1 MKKLKLTNIWLSL
14 SLFFMC
20 FCSSLAVKAQ
30 GGVQNGSV
38 YRIHSVPYGMAMT
51 NGDSSETGAAIK
63 LAAADQNSKGQA
75 WMLYAVDD
83 TKGIYSLL
91 NVEYAQAVD
100 MVLQGDGV
108 LLQWHF
114 EPANENQQVLVKA
127 VEGLE
132 NTYQFLNASSALMAI
147 TAQTDGT
154 LKMQTDLSAE
164 ATYFSLELLSN
175 EASLTKPIQNVFY
188 VLTNVET
195 GRVMSTQQ
203 SGENNAPLY
212 VEDYVEG
219 ELSQVWHLMKH
230 AKVSA
235 ANKYMLFN
243 KTYNKAVDAA
253 LESGV
258 GPLLWTLS
266 DEKVNW
272 NQIFDFVAVEGKTG
286 VYQLVVKNENGSITR
301 YLAANEDGKMIMV
314 ASAADT
320 RTYFTMRS
328 VAAVPDP
335 PKNYWE
341 DETRFEENKERAR
354 AAYMPYASVAAMQT
368 DANYEFPW
376 LNPEKAEVLNLNGLW
391 HLNYVDSPAKRP
403 GEEDFFGD
411 QVDVS
416 EWDTI
421 SVPSCLEMKGYGTPL
436 YINVEYAFAD
446 NPPYINMKSG
456 LTNSVAS
463 YRRNFTLPETWS
475 SKRVFLHF
483 EGIYSAAYVWVN
495 GNYVGYTQGANNVSE
510 FDVTAYVRQGENN
523 VSVQVFRWS
532 DGSYLEGQDM
542 WHMSGI
548 HRDVY
553 LMATPKTFVRDHY
566 ITCDLNAADNYQSG
580 TMNVAI
586 EMDNRDGEAT
596 SKKVEVRLLSPEG
609 MEVAKLNSEFN
620 FAEGQT
626 TQTQDVTF
634 DALTGLKLWSAETPN
649 LYTVEVVQLDAAG
662 KEEHVFSTKYGFR
675 KIELKNSLVYVNGKK
690 VFFKG
695 ANAQDT
701 HPLHGRS
708 IDVPTML
715 KDVQM
720 MKQAN
725 MNTIRASHYPRQTK
739 MYSMFDYYGLYC
751 MDEADLEC
759 HFNWE
764 NNGGTSSKCIANQE
778 SWAPAF
784 IDRNVRMVLRSRN
797 FPSVMFWSMGNEAS
811 GGTNFTAVYDAIRA
825 LDDRLIHYEGATR
838 AGTEPTDIWSVMY
851 PNINKVENEAN
862 RNYRSQPYFM
872 CEYAHAMGNGVGNL
886 KEYWD
891 LIESSTYG
899 IGGCIWDWVD
909 QSIYDASDIKNNNL
923 TLKGHNYYR
932 SGYDYPGPHQGNFVN
947 NGLVTA
953 DRAWSPELTEV
964 KKVYQYVKFKNFSAA
979 TKRVTLQNAYAFT
992 NLDKFVL
999 KYSILVDGFEV
1010 ENGAVDMPSVEV
1022 GVSKAITLP
1031 YTTKAESGKETLI
1044 LLNVCLKEATSWCE
1058 AGYSI
1063 ASEQYTLGARST
1075 TLPTLEKVADDPL
1088 TVDDTSSNYRVTI
1101 KNSKTNVVFGN
1112 SGNLISWEY
1121 NGTAMV
1127 ERQKGIEYSNFRWIE
1142 NDTYGDTSNG
1152 VTSHSMACN
1161 RSNDGSKVVVTV
1173 TGGGSKCPY
1182 KFTYTIYASG
1192 QIDLKAQYMPATADL
1207 RRIGLEMCF
1216 PKGFENVEYYA
1227 RGPWENYV
1235 DRKTGSYLG
1244 RYTTTVTDM
1253 FEPYPHPQTMGNRE
1267 DLRELTLTNPET
1279 GYGIKVETAGQVA
1292 FSLLHHSDEAF
1303 NKNVLHPWNLTPAEF
1318 TYAHFD
1324 YMQRGLGNG
1333 SCGQQTGTLSKY
1345 CCPSSG
1351 TYTYTLR
1358 FSPIDPTAVGI
1369 EKQPEAFSGVE
1380 VSYDAASEQLLCH
1393 GEIAAGTTVALYNMG
1408 GAQLAAVACPSATMQ
1423 VALSLAG
1430 QPRGSYLVVFK
1441 NQQGS
1446 RAHKFLKR

>member
-1 MKKLKLTNIWLSL
+1 MCLSLCL
-14 SLFFMC
+14 SLFC
-20 FCSSLAVKAQ
+20 FCSSMVAKAEGGLQ
-30 GGVQNGSV
+30 GGSV
-38 YRIHSVPYGMAMT
+38 YRILSVPYAKAVT
-51 NGDSSETGAAIK
+51 NGDNGEAGAAIK
-63 LAAADQNSKGQA
+63 LAAVNKNSKGQE
-75 WMLYAVDD
+75 WMLYAVDE
-83 TKGIYSLL
+83 TKGVYSLL
-91 NVEYAQAVD
+91 NTEYAQAVD

-114 EPANENQQVLVKA
+114 EPKNVNQQILIQA
-127 VEGLE
+127 VEGLD
-132 NTYQFLNASSALMAI
+132 NTYRLLNASSALKAV
-147 TAQTDGT
+147 TAQADGT
-154 LKMQTDLSAE
+154 LKMQDNLSSE
-164 ATYFSLELLSN
+164 ATHFSLEKLHS
-175 EASLTKPIQNVFY
+175 SVTVTKPIQNMFY

-195 GRVMSTQQ
+195 GRVVSTKQN
-203 SGENNAPLY
+203 GENNAPLY

-219 ELSQVWHLMKH
+219 ELSQVWNLLRH
-230 AKVSA
+230 AKVTA
-235 ANKYMLFN
+235 PGKYMLFN

-258 GPLLWTLS
+258 GPLLWTLA
-266 DEKVNW
+266 DEDVNW
-272 NQIFDFVAVEGKTG
+272 NQIFDCQPVAGKEN
-286 VYQLVVKNENGSITR
+286 VYQLAVQNKGGSIVR
-301 YLAANEDGKMIMV
+301 YLAANAEGGLILVTSEND
-314 ASAADT
+314 S

-328 VAAVPDP
+328 VAAVADP

-341 DETRFEENKERAR
+341 DETRFAENKEPGR
-354 AAYMPYASVAAMQT
+354 AAYMPYASVAEMKA
-368 DANYEFPW
+368 DANYQYPW
-376 LNPEKAEVLNLNGLW
+376 LTPEKAQMLSLNGLW
-391 HLNYVDSPAKRP
+391 HLNYVDNPSARP

-416 EWDTI
+416 SWDTI

-446 NPPYINMKSG
+446 NPPYINMKNG

-463 YRRNFTLPETWS
+463 YRRNFTLPEAWD

-483 EGIYSAAYVWVN
+483 EGIYSAAFVWVN

-566 ITCDLNAADNYQSG
+566 ITCDLNAADKYQSG
-580 TMNVAI
+580 TMNVAL
-586 EMDNRDGEAT
+586 EMDNRDGLAA
-596 SKKVEVRLLSPEG
+596 KKNVEVRLLSPEG
-609 MEVAKLNSEFN
+609 MEVAKLNSVFEFTQ
-620 FAEGQT
+620 GQT
-626 TQTQDVTF
+626 VKTQNVSF
-634 DALTGLKLWSAETPN
+634 DALTGLKLWTAETPN
-649 LYTVEVVQLDAAG
+649 LYTVEVAQLDADG

-675 KIELKNSLVYVNGKK
+675 KIEVKNSNVYVNGQK

-708 IDVPTML
+708 IDVATML

-725 MNTIRASHYPRQTK
+725 MNIIRASHYPRQTK

-797 FPSVMFWSMGNEAS
+797 FPSVMFWSMGNESS
-811 GGTNFTAVYDAIRA
+811 GGTNFKAVYSAIRA

-838 AGTEPTDIWSVMY
+838 AYTDPTDMWSVMY
-851 PNINKVENEAN
+851 PNLSSAESEAN
-862 RNYRSQPYFM
+862 YNYRSQPYFM

-891 LIESSTYG
+891 IIEGSTYG

-909 QSIYDASDIKNNNL
+909 QSIYDAADIKNGKL
-923 TLKGHNYYR
+923 TLNGQNYYR

-964 KKVYQYVKFKNFSAA
+964 KKVYQYVKFKSFSSTA
-979 TKRVTLQNAYAFT
+979 KRVTLQNAYAFT

-999 KYSILVDGFEV
+999 KYTVLVDGFEV
-1010 ENGAVDMPSVEV
+1010 ETGSVDIPSIEV
-1022 GVSKAITLP
+1022 GTSKAVTLP

-1044 LLNVCLKEATSWCE
+1044 LLNVCLKEATSWCD

-1063 ASEQYTLGARST
+1063 AAEQYTLGARST
-1075 TLPTLEKVADDPL
+1075 SLAVVENVDNDPL
-1088 TVDDTSSNYRVTI
+1088 LVDDTSSSYRITI
-1101 KNSKTNVVFGN
+1101 KNSKTSVEFGT

-1121 NGTAMV
+1121 DGTPMV

-1152 VTSHSMACN
+1152 VTGHTMSYN
-1161 RSNDGSKVVVTV
+1161 RSADGSKVVVTV
-1173 TGGGSKCPY
+1173 NGSGSKCPY

-1192 QIDLKAQYMPATADL
+1192 QIDLKAQYMPATAEL

-1244 RYTTTVTDM
+1244 RYTSTVTDM

-1292 FSLLHHSDEAF
+1292 FSLLHHSDAAF
-1303 NKNVLHPWNLTPAEF
+1303 NKTALHPWDLAPAEF

-1333 SCGQQTGTLSKY
+1333 SCGQQTGTISKY
-1345 CCPSSG
+1345 HCPSSG

-1358 FSPIDPTAVGI
+1358 FSPLDPTATDI

-1380 VSYDAASEQLLCH
+1380 VAYDAASEQVMCR
-1393 GEIAAGTTVALYNMG
+1393 GEIAAGTTVWLYNMG
-1408 GAQLAAVACPSATMQ
+1408 GVKLASVACPTATMQ

-1430 QPRGSYLVVFK
+1430 QPRGSYLLVFK
-1441 NQQGS
+1441 SQEGS